1 MMETETRN
9 GPRRREDERR
19 AMKRQGSNT
28 SSFNRANRES
38 RRCKSSDSLSEG
50 EANLRHYLTKLGLP
64 SGLHAAIES
73 VYNSME
79 SRIWIVDNSLHMNI
93 RDCALMLADD
103 KLERITKEEGAS
115 RWSEQLQ
122 CVDFH
127 MKMAARAWIPTKVRG
142 S

>member
-1 MMETETRN
+1 
-9 GPRRREDERR
+9 
-19 AMKRQGSNT
+19 
-28 SSFNRANRES
+28 
-38 RRCKSSDSLSEG
+38 
-50 EANLRHYLTKLGLP
+50 
-64 SGLHAAIES
+64 
-73 VYNSME
+73 ME